1 MTPVSACTD
10 TAEALVGGSELNQYI
25 VCHEMARGR
34 VSRQVL
40 HVFAFGRAEVVN
52 GKRLVFAVDE
62 VCDLLDRA
70 ERKDRQDA
78 SEDLLGHQLGV
89 LVGLQDDGGLD
100 VAFLDVDDTTADNF
114 AAACF
119 DASL

>member
-1 MTPVSACTD
+1 
-10 TAEALVGGSELNQYI
+10 
-25 VCHEMARGR
+25 
-34 VSRQVL
+34 
-40 HVFAFGRAEVVN
+40 
-52 GKRLVFAVDE
+52 
-62 VCDLLDRA
+62 LLDRA